1 VKRWLLVL
9 ILLGPILLLV
19 GGTLLEILR
28 WHAP

>member
-19 GGTLLEILR
+19 GGTLVEILR
-28 WHAP
+28 RHAP